1 MFICQHVVAV
11 KQGLVTACL
20 GKLVVRVNVDA
31 NHLVKKVVNLVV
43 KLVVNLVVKLVVNL
57 VVKVVA
63 NQNQKQIEDQ
73 ITLVL

>member
-1 MFICQHVVAV
+1 MFICQHAV
-11 KQGLVTACL
+11 EAKRGLVTVCL

-31 NHLVKKVVNLVV
+31 NRLVKK
-43 KLVVNLVVKLVVNL
+43 VVNLVVKLVVNL

>member
-31 NHLVKKVVNLVV
+31 NRLVKK
-43 KLVVNLVVKLVVNL
+43 VVNLVVKLVVNL

>member
-43 KLVVNLVVKLVVNL
+43 KLVVNLVVK
-57 VVKVVA
+57 VVA